1 MVAPHSSD
9 PAGVT
14 SPLTRLVP
22 PQTSLAVRLAWAS
35 AAAGLAIG
43 SIAIAIAYV
52 SLSRQLSE
60 RVQVELEGKQV
71 LVLRVL
77 SGVDSAEGIHQV
89 VHRLFDCRLTFPGYM
104 LLLCQFRNRFEH
116 MADFMQWIMGS
127 ILIIFRER
135 ITN

>member
-1 MVAPHSSD
+1 M
-9 PAGVT
+9 T

-22 PQTSLAVRLAWAS
+22 PRTSLAVRLAWAS

-77 SGVDSAEGIHQV
+77 SGVDSAEGIGEQIQRFADLMVSHANLHLAITTV
-89 VHRLFDCRLTFPGYM
+89 GTNRM
-104 LLLCQFRNRFEH
+104 LAAFSPL
-116 MADFMQWIMGS
+116 AGS
-127 ILIIFRER
+127 SRAHF
-135 ITN
+135 